1 MADVRRM
8 VREWAQSATP
18 GPYLIALSGGGDS
31 LALAWAASIECPKLG
46 ISIGAVIVDHQLQ
59 ADSADVASRAADQAR
74 DLGLLPVVTKRV
86 SVGSAGGLE
95 EAARRARYQA
105 FREVI
110 AETGALGILLAHTED
125 DQAET
130 VLMGLAR
137 GSGPA
142 SLKGMAPEDPPFW
155 RPLLT
160 LPRATLRLALQDAGL
175 SWWED
180 PHNDDDRFLRARVR
194 HRVMPLIEEH
204 LGPGIAQALAR
215 TAELF
220 RQDSQYLDELARKLA
235 EASVSE
241 DTEGSVSV
249 PVSVLEGAPD
259 ALATRV
265 LRRMAQSVHATT
277 PTHSQMTAMMALVQS
292 WRGQS
297 SVALGGASVERTGET
312 IIMRAGK
319 PAKGRTK

>member
-1 MADVRRM
+1 MANVRRA
-8 VREWAQSATP
+8 VREWAQSASP
-18 GPYLIALSGGGDS
+18 GTYLVALSGGGDS

-46 ISIGAVIVDHQLQ
+46 VSIGAVIVDHQLQ
-59 ADSADVASRAADQAR
+59 ADSAEVASRAAGQAR
-74 DLGLLPVVTKRV
+74 DLGLQPVITKQVR
-86 SVGSAGGLE
+86 VGSSGGLE

-105 FREVI
+105 FREAM
-110 AETGALGILLAHTED
+110 AETGALGVLLAHTED

-155 RPLLT
+155 RPLLS
-160 LPRATLRLALQDAGL
+160 LPRSMLRVALEDAGL

-180 PHNDDDRFLRARVR
+180 PHNDDDCFLRARVR
-194 HRVMPLIEEH
+194 HRVMPLVEEH
-204 LGPGIAQALAR
+204 LGPGIAPALAR

-220 RQDSQYLDELARKLA
+220 RQDSQYLDELALELA
-235 EASVSE
+235 EASVTE
-241 DTEGSVSV
+241 DSEGSVSV
-249 PVSVLEGAPD
+249 PVSVLEGLPD

-265 LRRMAQSVHATT
+265 LRRMAQSIHATI
-277 PTHSQMTAMMALVQS
+277 PTHSQMAAMMALVRS

-297 SVALGGASVERTGET
+297 SVALGGASVERTGERIT
-312 IIMRAGK
+312 IRARK
-319 PAKGRTK
+319 PARGRTQ